1 MSRSSSTASSTSA
14 AGFDPVAAGFTD
26 PLPGRTQKR
35 LDAIYLDTTYLGP
48 SYCFPAQE
56 LVISACA
63 ELVRERIVKGDEAAL
78 WRADGRDAERKG
90 LKGWLAQGGGDIKG
104 EVKDDDE
111 DAAMMEL
118 AALPEEYDEDDI
130 AMAVREETPFAGR
143 RGEISTPHRTIHAE
157 AAETEEPDEEA
168 WLAAHEEHLAAEA
181 TSDPRERLQAEAV
194 KRDVMAQ
201 NVELVAASPLNPSHA
216 VAASTSSELVPP
228 TERQAPGDG
237 GPVPPPENSDGSDAP
252 ATARDSSLG
261 EPRSDPNAPLLA
273 PKPEADLQEALSGA
287 DEGRRNPSEQAP
299 PIGTESTDVSVKAED
314 DKGGLAPQTDAVKS
328 EAEEKPDLKPKKE
341 RLLVLIGTYSIGK
354 ERFVS
359 TPCLPHVLER
369 SLTRPCC
376 RIVKAIARALSTKVF
391 CDGYKRSLFLAQD
404 DPSLHELLTED
415 PLEAQVHVGGLRDI
429 TRESMQDYLGKY
441 KAPRVENGFTSMI
454 GLRPTGE
461 AAFLPSGG
469 SLEIVLTL
477 CATRRMDV
485 PLRVQRQDAVD
496 RKDPAD

>member
-143 RGEISTPHRTIHAE
+143 RGEISTPHRTVHAE

-429 TRESMQDYLGKY
+429 TRESMQDYLGKF

-461 AAFLPSGG
+461 
-469 SLEIVLTL
+469 TL
-477 CATRRMDV
+477 NVWCWRREASYSFPYAMCRVDL
-485 PLRVQRQDAVD
+485 PLRVKRQDPVD
-496 RKDPAD
+496 CEDSAD